1 MEFNYFQLVAEPN
14 RLIANSFGPA
24 EGWGRDSA
32 MLAKSGLLQML
43 ECYSIA

>member
-1 MEFNYFQLVAEPN
+1 MEFNYFQSVAEPN

-24 EGWGRDSA
+24 EGWRHVGA

-43 ECYSIA
+43 EHYSIA